1 MDFTY
6 LYEPYE
12 DLVKKADEVFAEVK
26 KQYPECV
33 TCQPH
38 CADCCHAVFGLF
50 LIEAVFLRIFFDR
63 LDDTEK
69 EDVLSRAKLAE
80 QQMEQ
85 LNKKLNLLKDDDEK
99 MTYLMAS
106 EKIRCPLLNDSNEC
120 ILYAHRPITCRV
132 YGIPVAIQEKAHIC
146 PKAQF
151 QKGQDYPF
159 FNLDIV
165 YRELYSLSKELLKQ
179 VESRDINDASLLVS
193 VAHVVKTPVDRLINE
208 GFATT

>member
-26 KQYPECV
+26 KQHPECV

-50 LIEAVFLRIFFDR
+50 LIEAVFLRVFFDR

-69 EDVLSRAKLAE
+69 EEVLSRAKLAE

-85 LNKKLNLLKDDDEK
+85 LNKKLNLLKDDNEK

-165 YRELYSLSKELLKQ
+165 YRELYSLSKELLKK

-208 GFATT
+208 GFA

>member
-12 DLVKKADEVFAEVK
+12 DLVKKTDEVFAEVK

-50 LIEAVFLRIFFDR
+50 LIEAVFLRVFFDR

-85 LNKKLNLLKDDDEK
+85 LNKKLNLLKDDNEK

-165 YRELYSLSKELLKQ
+165 YRELYSLSRELLKK

-208 GFATT
+208 GFA

>member
-12 DLVKKADEVFAEVK
+12 DLVKKTDEVFAEVK

-85 LNKKLNLLKDDDEK
+85 LNKKLNLLKDDNEK

-106 EKIRCPLLNDSNEC
+106 EKSRCPLLNDSNEC

-165 YRELYSLSKELLKQ
+165 YRELYSLSRELLKK

-208 GFATT
+208 GFA

>member
-26 KQYPECV
+26 KQHPECV

-50 LIEAVFLRIFFDR
+50 LIEAVFLRVFFDR

-69 EDVLSRAKLAE
+69 EEVLSRAKLAE

-120 ILYAHRPITCRV
+120 ILYAHRPITCRI

-151 QKGQDYPF
+151 KKGQDYPF

-165 YRELYSLSKELLKQ
+165 YRELYSLSKELLKK

-208 GFATT
+208 GFA

>member
-1 MDFTY
+1 MDFAY

-12 DLVKKADEVFAEVK
+12 DLVKKTDEVFEEVK
-26 KQYPECV
+26 KEYPESVMCK
-33 TCQPH
+33 PH

-63 LDDTEK
+63 LDDAEK
-69 EDVLSRAKLAE
+69 KKALFRAEKAV

-85 LNKKLNLLKDDDEK
+85 LNKKLNLLKDDNEK

-106 EKIRCPLLNDSNEC
+106 EKIRCPLLTDTDEC
-120 ILYAHRPITCRV
+120 ILYSHRPITCRI

-151 QKGQDYPF
+151 QKGENYPF

-165 YRELYSLSKELLKQ
+165 YRELYSLSKELLKKA
-179 VESRDINDASLLVS
+179 ESRDINDASLLVS
-193 VAHVVKTPVDRLINE
+193 VAHVVKTPVDKLIND
-208 GFATT
+208 GFTNT

>member
-50 LIEAVFLRIFFDR
+50 LIEAVFLRVFFDR

-69 EDVLSRAKLAE
+69 EEVLSRAKLAE

-85 LNKKLNLLKDDDEK
+85 LNKKLNLLKDDNEK

-165 YRELYSLSKELLKQ
+165 YRELYSLSKELLKK

-208 GFATT
+208 GFA